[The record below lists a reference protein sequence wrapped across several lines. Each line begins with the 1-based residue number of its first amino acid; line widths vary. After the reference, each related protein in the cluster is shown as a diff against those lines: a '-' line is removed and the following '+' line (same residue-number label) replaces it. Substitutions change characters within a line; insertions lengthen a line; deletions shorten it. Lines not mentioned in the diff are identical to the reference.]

1 VIRFI
6 WQIKPAESSGF
17 FSRRPGGVALSGGL
31 PSAESIGQI
40 MSLPNPSKTILF
52 VYRNGSFH
60 KFVAALLSGSGY
72 RLITARNGADALHK
86 ACAFDG
92 AIHLLLAGVELPGM
106 TGMEL
111 AIQVHRERS
120 DTKILL
126 VSGLDSGILTLNKD
140 WQFLP
145 KPFMTT
151 LLRDA
156 IQDLL
161 SDQEAPAEHA
171 PQFAGM
177 GQIVCAGA
185 RSERTILV
193 AEGGGFRLLAALSPP
208 TADWRLIAA
217 GSGAEALQRAG
228 EFAGTIHLLVANL
241 DVADMTGVELAQRL
255 SKERPDMEI
264 LLVSTMGSGTLIL
277 GNGWHFLPVPFETA
291 MLRHKVLE
299 ILGDSGPLVPK
310 HARATNVGVGPR
322 RLTSREVQILKLI
335 AAGNSTKQAAA
346 LLGIAFKTAAG
357 HRSRLMKK
365 LAVHDT
371 TALVRYA
378 IRAGFIDS

>member
-1 VIRFI
+1 
-6 WQIKPAESSGF
+6 
-17 FSRRPGGVALSGGL
+17 
-31 PSAESIGQI
+31 

-60 KFVAALLSGSGY
+60 KFVAALLSSSGY

-86 ACAFDG
+86 AGAFDG

-126 VSGLDSGILTLNKD
+126 ISGLDSGILTLDED

-145 KPFMTT
+145 KPFMAN
-151 LLRDA
+151 LLRDT
-156 IQDLL
+156 IQELL
-161 SDQEAPAEHA
+161 SDQEPAAEHA
-171 PQFAGM
+171 PAFSAA
-177 GQIVCAGA
+177 GQIASGGA
-185 RSERTILV
+185 SSERAILFV
-193 AEGGGFRLLAALSPP
+193 EGGGFRLSAALSPP
-208 TADWRLIAA
+208 TADWRLIVA
-217 GSGAEALQRAG
+217 GSGAEALQKAG

-241 DVADMTGVELAQRL
+241 DLTDMTGVELAQRL
-255 SKERPDMEI
+255 NKERPDMET
-264 LLVSTMGSGTLIL
+264 LLVSTMGSGMLIL
-277 GNGWHFLPVPFETA
+277 SHGWHFLPVPFETA

-299 ILGDSGPLVPK
+299 ILEDSVLSASK
-310 HARATNVGVGPR
+310 HASAANGGVAPR
-322 RLTSREVQILKLI
+322 KLTKREIQILKLI
-335 AAGNSTKQAAA
+335 TAGNSTKQAAA

>member
-1 VIRFI
+1 
-6 WQIKPAESSGF
+6 
-17 FSRRPGGVALSGGL
+17 
-31 PSAESIGQI
+31 

-86 ACAFDG
+86 AGAFDG

-111 AIQVHRERS
+111 AIQVHRERPE
-120 DTKILL
+120 TKILL
-126 VSGLDSGILTLNKD
+126 ISGLDSGILTLDKD

-145 KPFMTT
+145 KPFMAN
-151 LLRDA
+151 LLRDT
-156 IQDLL
+156 IQELL
-161 SDQEAPAEHA
+161 SDQEPPAEHA
-171 PQFAGM
+171 LQFAGM
-177 GQIVCAGA
+177 SQIVSGSAS
-185 RSERTILV
+185 SEMTILFV
-193 AEGGGFRLLAALSPP
+193 EGGGFRLSAALSPP

-217 GSGAEALQRAG
+217 GSGAEALQKAG

-241 DVADMTGVELAQRL
+241 DIADMTGVELAQRL
-255 SKERPDMEI
+255 NRERPDMEI
-264 LLVSTMGSGTLIL
+264 LLVSTMGTGTLIL
-277 GNGWHFLPVPFETA
+277 SHGWHFLPVPFETA

-299 ILGDSGPLVPK
+299 IIGSSGPLVPK
-310 HARATNVGVGPR
+310 HASADRGVGPR
-322 RLTSREVQILKLI
+322 KLTNREVQILKLI
-335 AAGNSTKQAAA
+335 TAGNSTKQAAA

-378 IRAGFIDS
+378 IRTGFIDS

>member
-1 VIRFI
+1 
-6 WQIKPAESSGF
+6 
-17 FSRRPGGVALSGGL
+17 
-31 PSAESIGQI
+31 

-52 VYRNGSFH
+52 AYRNGSFH

-86 ACAFDG
+86 AGAFNG
-92 AIHLLLAGVELPGM
+92 TIHLLLAGVELPGM

-111 AIQVHRERS
+111 AIQVHRERP

-126 VSGLDSGILTLNKD
+126 ISGLDSGILTLDKD

-145 KPFMTT
+145 EPLMAN
-151 LLRDA
+151 LLQGKIR
-156 IQDLL
+156 DLL
-161 SDQEAPAEHA
+161 SEREPPDAHAPA
-171 PQFAGM
+171 FSDSG
-177 GQIVCAGA
+177 GA
-185 RSERTILV
+185 NSAKTILF
-193 AEGGGFRLLAALSPP
+193 AEGKGLRQSAALSLQN
-208 TADWRLIAA
+208 ADWHLIGA
-217 GSGAEALQRAG
+217 GNGAEALQKAG

-241 DVADMTGVELAQRL
+241 DIADMTGVELAQRL
-255 SKERPDMEI
+255 NKERPDMEI

-277 GNGWHFLPVPFETA
+277 DRGWHFLPAPFEGGI
-291 MLRHKVLE
+291 LRHKVLE
-299 ILGDSGPLVPK
+299 LLEDSGQVRPMSAPAAYVCTVRK
-310 HARATNVGVGPR
+310 
-322 RLTSREVQILKLI
+322 LTKREVQILKLI

-365 LAVHDT
+365 LAIHDT